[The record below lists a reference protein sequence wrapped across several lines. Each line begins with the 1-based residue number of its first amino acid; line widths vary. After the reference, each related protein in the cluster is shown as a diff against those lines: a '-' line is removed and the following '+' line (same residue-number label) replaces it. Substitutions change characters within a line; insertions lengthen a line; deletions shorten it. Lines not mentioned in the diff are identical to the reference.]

1 MSMLGDNIRRLRRPE
16 TADAAPGR
24 RWKTNWPAE
33 LVSPAGRVPCTVL
46 DISSWGAQL
55 RFDGTVVAAA
65 KSRVWLNIECVGTIG
80 ADIVWRRDNV
90 LGLQF
95 LEQQAWIRRMHTHR
109 LDPTTWHPAAGYQ
122 PLS

>member
-1 MSMLGDNIRRLRRPE
+1 MSRDNIRRLRRPE
-16 TADAAPGR
+16 TEEEAPGR

-33 LVSPAGRVPCTVL
+33 IAAGGSRVECTVL
-46 DISSWGAQL
+46 DISSWGARL
-55 RFDGTVVAAA
+55 RLDGTFLAQG
-65 KSRVWLNIECVGTIG
+65 RVWLNIECIGTIG
-80 ADIVWRRDNV
+80 ADIVWRREDT

-95 LEQQAWIRRMHTHR
+95 LEQQNWIRLLHTHR